1 MRLYIVQHGD
11 SVPKD
16 IDRDRPLSDRGR
28 TDIKRLTAW
37 LSSHNVQIAEILHSG
52 KTRAK
57 ETAEILR
64 PLLKSPSQIH
74 ESDGLAPN
82 DSPEAFLYQL
92 RDLKKDMLV
101 AGHMPFVA
109 RTVSQ
114 ALTGAPDRQL
124 VEFVPGSVAGV
135 VRSDGASWRLFM
147 FARPEFFSRGRI
159 SQDNELHTPLIV
171 ASNDGPDSVA

>member
-11 SVPKD
+11 SVAKE
-16 IDRDRPLSDRGR
+16 IDPYRPLSDQGQA
-28 TDIKRLTAW
+28 DIQRLAEW
-37 LSSHNVQIAEILHSG
+37 LSSHNVRIGQILHSG

-64 PLLKSPSQIH
+64 PLLKSPSRIYEGH
-74 ESDGLAPN
+74 GLAPN
-82 DSPEAFLYQL
+82 DSPEAFLHQL
-92 RDLKKDMLV
+92 RDRTKDTLV

-124 VEFVPGSVAGV
+124 VEFVPGSVAGIE
-135 VRSDGASWRLFM
+135 RIDGASWRLFM
-147 FARPEFFSRGRI
+147 FARPEFFHRGGI
-159 SQDNELHTPLIV
+159 SQAV
-171 ASNDGPDSVA
+171 Y

>member
-11 SVPKD
+11 SLPKD
-16 IDRDRPLSDRGR
+16 ADPDRPLSDRGR
-28 TDIKRLTAW
+28 ADIQRLTEW
-37 LSSHNVQIAEILHSG
+37 LSSHNVQIAQVLHSG

-64 PLLKSPSQIH
+64 PLLKSPGQFY
-74 ESDGLAPN
+74 EGQGLAPN

-92 RDLKKDMLV
+92 GDSKKDTLV

-109 RTVSQ
+109 RIVSQ

-124 VEFVPGSVAGV
+124 VEFVPGSVAGLE
-135 VRSDGASWRLFM
+135 RSDGASWRLFM
-147 FARPEFFSRGRI
+147 FARPEFFNGIGR
-159 SQDNELHTPLIV
+159 
-171 ASNDGPDSVA
+171 

>member
-11 SVPKD
+11 SLPKD
-16 IDRDRPLSDRGR
+16 VDPDRPLSDRGR
-28 TDIKRLTAW
+28 ADIQRLSEW
-37 LSSHNVQIAEILHSG
+37 LSSHNVRIAQILHSG

-64 PLLKSPSQIH
+64 PLLISSSQIY
-74 ESDGLAPN
+74 EGQGLAPN
-82 DSPEAFLYQL
+82 DSPEAFLHQL
-92 RDLKKDMLV
+92 RYLEKDTLV

-124 VEFVPGSVAGV
+124 VEFVPGSVAGIE
-135 VRSDGASWRLFM
+135 RSEGASWRLFI
-147 FARPEFFSRGRI
+147 FAHPEFLRRGRL
-159 SQDNELHTPLIV
+159 SQAVD
-171 ASNDGPDSVA
+171 

>member
-11 SVPKD
+11 SVAKE
-16 IDRDRPLSDRGR
+16 IDPNRPLSDQGQA
-28 TDIKRLTAW
+28 DIQRLAEW
-37 LSSHNVQIAEILHSG
+37 LSSHNVRIAQVLHSG

-64 PLLKSPSQIH
+64 PLLKSHSQIY
-74 ESDGLAPN
+74 EGQGLAPN
-82 DSPEAFLYQL
+82 DSPEAFLHQL
-92 RDLKKDMLV
+92 RDRTKDTLV

-124 VEFVPGSVAGV
+124 VEFVPGSVAGIE
-135 VRSDGASWRLFM
+135 RIDGASWRLFM
-147 FARPEFFSRGRI
+147 FARPEFFHRGRI
-159 SQDNELHTPLIV
+159 SQFV
-171 ASNDGPDSVA
+171 Y

>member
-11 SVPKD
+11 SLPKD
-16 IDRDRPLSDRGR
+16 VDPDRPLSDRGR
-28 TDIKRLTAW
+28 ADIQQLTEW
-37 LSSHNVQIAEILHSG
+37 LSSHNVQIAQILHSG

-64 PLLKSPSQIH
+64 PLLMSPSQIY
-74 ESDGLAPN
+74 EGQGLAPN
-82 DSPEAFLYQL
+82 DSPEAFLHQL
-92 RDLKKDMLV
+92 RDTEKDTLI

-124 VEFVPGSVAGV
+124 VDFAPGSVVGIE
-135 VRSDGASWRLFM
+135 RSDAASWRLFM
-147 FARPEFFSRGRI
+147 FARPEFFNRI
-159 SQDNELHTPLIV
+159 SR
-171 ASNDGPDSVA
+171 

>member
-11 SVPKD
+11 SLPKD
-16 IDRDRPLSDRGR
+16 VDPDRPLSDRGR
-28 TDIKRLTAW
+28 ADIQQLTEW
-37 LSSHNVQIAEILHSG
+37 LSRHNVQIAQILHSG

-64 PLLKSPSQIH
+64 PLLKSASQIY
-74 ESDGLAPN
+74 EGQGLAPN
-82 DSPEAFLYQL
+82 DSPEAFLHQL
-92 RDLKKDMLV
+92 RDPGKDTLV

-124 VEFVPGSVAGV
+124 VEFVPGSVAGIE
-135 VRSDGASWRLFM
+135 RSEGASWRLFI
-147 FARPEFFSRGRI
+147 FARPEFLRSGGI
-159 SQDNELHTPLIV
+159 LQAVD
-171 ASNDGPDSVA
+171 